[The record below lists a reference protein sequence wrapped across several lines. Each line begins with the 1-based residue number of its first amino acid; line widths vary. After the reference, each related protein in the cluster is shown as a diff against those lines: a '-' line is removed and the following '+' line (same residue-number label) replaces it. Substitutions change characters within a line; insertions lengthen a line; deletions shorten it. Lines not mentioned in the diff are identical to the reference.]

1 MPDALFGVDGTEMPN
16 LRSDPSGRGG
26 WRDAPE
32 LPPLTLPGAPD
43 ANALREAIAAAFREE
58 LTVTT
63 DQDNAAPPADQHNVT
78 QHNVTQHNVT
88 QPHVAPADTQQHPVT
103 APLPTPPASPT
114 AGLPTATSASGH
126 RASQPLVPVP
136 IQPVKSLPR
145 GLGGRNYRPPLAAAA
160 RVPVRL
166 IDLRRRVGPQGSGTR
181 RQSRSGGAGVV
192 LVIGL
197 IVFAVLLYNIIA
209 GIVEAIV
216 RLIP

>member
-58 LTVTT
+58 PTVTT
-63 DQDNAAPPADQHNVT
+63 DEDNAAPPADQHNVT
-78 QHNVTQHNVT
+78 QPN
-88 QPHVAPADTQQHPVT
+88 VAPADTSQQHPVT
-103 APLPTPPASPT
+103 TPLPTPPASPT

-136 IQPVKSLPR
+136 IQPVKPLQR

-197 IVFAVLLYNIIA
+197 IIFAVLLYNIIA